1 MRLSSSLSAV
11 ALAAVAALGLAACS
25 SGDTQSDADAST
37 SGADTAQSSPSAA
50 TTEDATA
57 ITVFA
62 AASLKDAFPEIAD
75 TVLAEQHPGV
85 TVTFNFAGSSDLI
98 DQMAGGAPADVFASA
113 DKKNMDKA
121 VEQSLVDDATNVSF
135 ASNTLALVTPPDNP
149 AGVTGVDSSLDN
161 ADLVICAEGVP
172 CGNATIKLEEALGVT
187 LHPVSEEQ
195 SVTDVL
201 GKVENGEADAGIV
214 YVTDAKGAGD
224 KVTTIQITG
233 ADSIIND
240 YRIAVTAEPSD
251 KQAAQWFLD
260 AVNSDAGQKILA
272 NYGFAGP
279 LS

>member
-25 SGDTQSDADAST
+25 SGDAQSDADAST

-172 CGNATIKLEEALGVT
+172 CGNAPIKLEEALGVT